1 MKFLKELLCL
11 TESDKKKKKNKKDKS
26 ADVYT
31 SYVSGNMMIKNICSG
46 PLSGEKKVEK
56 V

>member
-1 MKFLKELLCL
+1 MSL

-31 SYVSGNMMIKNICSG
+31 SYVAGNVMIKNICAGS
-46 PLSGEKKVEK
+46 LSGEKKIEK